1 MSCILRFVPA
11 LALLG
16 VAGAA
21 PGADAEDNWRPMWL
35 ALDFPR
41 LNQIAILV
49 TPFDSL
55 TTESGL
61 TERIVRDAVEL
72 ALRRNKI
79 SPAPPDAPRV
89 VPKLEVDVS
98 AMTVRTTKGKY
109 VLDVWGLEMS
119 LWMAVP
125 TKSLPFLTTRW
136 VRTDVWRDGV
146 VGYASSPEH
155 LGPAIREVIL
165 QLCDDLSLDYL
176 RAGTEYETNMNER
189 LGKAE

>member
-109 VLDVWGLEMS
+109 VLDVWGLLIAYEAHVGNMGHPGS
-119 LWMAVP
+119 RRARGTQIKVMRTP
-125 TKSLPFLTTRW
+125 T
-136 VRTDVWRDGV
+136 
-146 VGYASSPEH
+146 
-155 LGPAIREVIL
+155 GPGGGAGRCRCRAAPRGGGDRCARE
-165 QLCDDLSLDYL
+165 
-176 RAGTEYETNMNER
+176 
-189 LGKAE
+189 